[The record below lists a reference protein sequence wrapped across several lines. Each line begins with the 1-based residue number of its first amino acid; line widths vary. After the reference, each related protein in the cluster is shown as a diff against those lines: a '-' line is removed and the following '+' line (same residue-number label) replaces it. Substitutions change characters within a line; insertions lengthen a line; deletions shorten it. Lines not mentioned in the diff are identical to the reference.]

1 MILKRRRKVGKNFF
15 SLKTGHHVS
24 DEFFKN
30 HSHWHDSDLL
40 KSFLLGAFI
49 SGIVVCFFMFMNPSH
64 AGDLIHTWKSPA
76 FSGNGYSAHVLT
88 IENQEFSRKKAL
100 KEKKEAAERQA
111 VRDAANTNL
120 SKFMKNVESRIYAQ
134 LSKQLVDSMFGED
147 ASTSG
152 TVTFEGTTISYTKG
166 TDTVELTI
174 VSPDGT
180 STIITVPVGDF
191 TF

>member
-1 MILKRRRKVGKNFF
+1 MGKFISFF
-15 SLKTGHHVS
+15 SIICVIS
-24 DEFFKN
+24 FF
-30 HSHWHDSDLL
+30 S
-40 KSFLLGAFI
+40 SFAW
-49 SGIVVCFFMFMNPSH
+49 SGQLTHQF
-64 AGDLIHTWKSPA
+64 KSPS
-76 FSGNGYSAHVLT
+76 FTGNGYSSHMLT

-111 VRDAANTNL
+111 ARDEANTNL

-152 TVTFEGTTISYTKG
+152 TVTFEGTTISYVKSSDEVT
-166 TDTVELTI
+166 LTI
-174 VSPDGT
+174 VEANG
-180 STIITVPVGDF
+180 STTVITVPIGDF

>member
-1 MILKRRRKVGKNFF
+1 MSKNFF
-15 SLKTGHHVS
+15 SLKTGHHAS
-24 DEFFKN
+24 DEFFKKQAI
-30 HSHWHDSDLL
+30 WHDSDLL
-40 KSFLLGAFI
+40 KYFVIGVVVGFILAFGYAFLT
-49 SGIVVCFFMFMNPSH
+49 PSY
-64 AGDLIHTWKSPA
+64 AGDLTHTWKSPA

-88 IENQEFSRKKAL
+88 IENQEFSRKKAI
-100 KEKKEAAERQA
+100 KEKKEAAERQL

-152 TVTFEGTTISYTKG
+152 TVTFEGTTISYTKS

-174 VSPDGT
+174 VDTNGS
-180 STIITVPVGDF
+180 STVITVPVGDF

>member
-1 MILKRRRKVGKNFF
+1 VIRI
-15 SLKTGHHVS
+15 
-24 DEFFKN
+24 
-30 HSHWHDSDLL
+30 
-40 KSFLLGAFI
+40 FLLFFI
-49 SGIVVCFFMFMNPSH
+49 FAYIPTSD
-64 AGDLIHTWKSPA
+64 AGQFIHTWKSPA
-76 FSGNGYSAHVLT
+76 FNGQGYSAHALT
-88 IENQEFSRKKAL
+88 IENQEFSRKKAI
-100 KEKKEAAERQA
+100 KEKKEAAERQL

-134 LSKQLVDSMFGED
+134 LSKQMVDSMFGEN

-152 TVTFEGTTISYTKG
+152 TVTFEGTTISYVKSS
-166 TDTVELTI
+166 DTVDLTI